1 MFTIAFSLCEIVPLQ
16 YVMLDKKQLKKTKTK
31 HSIFT
36 NIHAD
41 VKPSDLEQ
49 WCLSVKALK
58 NNCVITKTI
67 SVHDV
72 VAVNDSDAWRSLLR
86 IAQYRL
92 RVETNKLK

>member
-1 MFTIAFSLCEIVPLQ
+1 M
-16 YVMLDKKQLKKTKTK
+16 
-31 HSIFT
+31 FT

-49 WCLSVKALK
+49 LCLSFKALK
-58 NNCVITKTI
+58 NNCVLTKTI

-72 VAVNDSDAWRSLLR
+72 AAAVNDSDAWRSLLR

-92 RVETNKLK
+92 RVETTKLKW